1 MDSMTKYQQ
10 LDKGLRFC
18 EDKVN
23 EELKEDNW
31 GKV

>member
-1 MDSMTKYQQ
+1 MDSMTKYHQ
-10 LDKGLRFC
+10 LDKGFC